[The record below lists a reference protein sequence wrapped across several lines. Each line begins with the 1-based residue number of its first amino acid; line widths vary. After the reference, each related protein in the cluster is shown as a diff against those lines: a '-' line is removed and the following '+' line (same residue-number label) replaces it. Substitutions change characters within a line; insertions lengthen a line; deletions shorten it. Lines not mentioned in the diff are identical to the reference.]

1 MHVCTCVLYGWYRY
15 VVCMHVYGRVNV
27 DSPLSVCTVVME
39 RLKEVLEET
48 ETSILAFKDKQRE
61 V

>member
-1 MHVCTCVLYGWYRY
+1 MY
-15 VVCMHVYGRVNV
+15 VGCMYVYKRVNV
-27 DSPLSVCTVVME
+27 GSPLSVCTVVME